1 MSIDQSL
8 IYAKRFES
16 NPMPLKQA
24 VLGAS
29 PQGLDIDPY
38 TALRALQHIDQAK
51 QMQMAQQAQQAP
63 AAQAQPSIADAELA
77 KAFGTGGIVAF
88 AHGGTPMQHYVERGL
103 TDSETSDEDAAD
115 ARVGSQDDE
124 DLGGDPNVMNPYI
137 ERVKGIQP
145 HVVDKKADDS
155 AIVQEMRRAQGIMG
169 REDPYAEFRNKL
181 TSEEAGSA
189 GELEKGKGLAMLQAA
204 GAILEPG
211 GLARGLGKAGQ
222 AFGAAYGDVLKAD
235 RAAKQARSQMRFNLA
250 DAERK
255 EKLGLYR
262 DAAASIAAGHA
273 NAIKGQQFE
282 VEKIKAEGLL
292 QNAQARLVAA
302 NKKGAGSSA
311 GVQQLE
317 AIMQDNIAKG
327 MSPTKAK
334 AAAAREILSMQQQK
348 FVSSVS
354 DISGNKAEQGETALA
369 IKAGT
374 TLDKH
379 IKDRMITPE
388 YLQAKTPEEQTA
400 KKKEFENEW
409 YANQQRLSNKQIKP
423 SGASTATTAPAVALP
438 PAAISA
444 LKEGHVTTFSNGQQ
458 WKLTNGKPEQVK

>member
-1 MSIDQSL
+1 MSIDQSI
-8 IYAKRFES
+8 IYAKRYEAD
-16 NPMPLKQA
+16 PTPLKQA

-38 TALRALQHIDQAK
+38 TALRALQHIGQAK
-51 QMQMAQQAQQAP
+51 QMQMAQTAQQAP
-63 AAQAQPSIADAELA
+63 AANAQPSIADTELA

-88 AHGGTPMQHYVERGL
+88 AMGGTPMQHYDERGL
-103 TDSETSDEDAAD
+103 TDSNVSDEDAND
-115 ARVGSQDDE
+115 ARVASQDDE
-124 DLGGDPNVMNPYI
+124 DLGGDPNVIDPYM
-137 ERVKGIQP
+137 ERIRGIKP
-145 HVVDKKADDS
+145 HVIDKDADES
-155 AIVQEMRRAQGIMG
+155 ATIAEMKRAQRIMG
-169 REDPYAEFRNKL
+169 RGDPYAEFRNKL
-181 TSEEAGSA
+181 ATEEAGSA

-235 RAAKQARSQMRFNLA
+235 RAAKQARDQMRFHLT

-255 EKLGLYR
+255 EKLGLYK

-282 VEKIKAEGLL
+282 VEKIKAEGTLSA
-292 QNAQARLVAA
+292 AQARLAAA
-302 NKKGAGSSA
+302 NKKGGAGSA

-327 MSPTKAK
+327 MNPTKAK
-334 AAAAREILSMQQQK
+334 AAAAREILGMQQQK

-354 DISGNKAEQGETALA
+354 DTGPNKTTAADTANA

-374 TLDKH
+374 TLQQH
-379 IKDRMITPE
+379 LKDSMYTNPE
-388 YLQAKTPEEQTA
+388 YLQAK
-400 KKKEFENEW
+400 NETERTQLKARYTQEW
-409 YANQQRLSNKQIKP
+409 KDAQKSLGNTKVQDNPSTSN
-423 SGASTATTAPAVALP
+423 APTVTLP
-438 PAAISA
+438 PAAMSA

>member
-8 IYAKRFES
+8 IYAKKYEAD
-16 NPMPLKQA
+16 PTPLKQA

-38 TALRALQHIDQAK
+38 TALRALQHIGQAK

-88 AHGGTPMQHYVERGL
+88 AHGGTPIQHF
-103 TDSETSDEDAAD
+103 DEGDEVKSNEEAD
-115 ARVGSQDDE
+115 AKVASQDDE
-124 DLGGDPNVMNPYI
+124 ELGGDPNVMNPYI

-145 HVVDKKADDS
+145 HVVDKNADDS
-155 AIVQEMRRAQGIMG
+155 AIVREMRRAQGIMG

-282 VEKIKAEGLL
+282 VEKIKAEGTLAA
-292 QNAQARLVAA
+292 AQARLAA
-302 NKKGAGSSA
+302 GNKKGAGSSA

-334 AAAAREILSMQQQK
+334 AAAAREILGMQQQK

-354 DISGNKAEQGETALA
+354 DVPVGGPKAKELETSSA

-374 TLDKH
+374 TLEKH
-379 IKDRMITPE
+379 VKDQMILGD
-388 YLQAKTPEEQTA
+388 YMQAKTPEEQAA
-400 KKKEFENEW
+400 KKQKYKDEW
-409 YANQQRLSNKQIKP
+409 YAEQERLGNKQIKP
-423 SGASTATTAPAVALP
+423 SGASTTTEPAVALP
-438 PAAISA
+438 QAAMSA
-444 LKEGHVTTFSNGQQ
+444 LKEGHVTTFSNGQKWTLQ
-458 WKLTNGKPEQVK
+458 NGKPAQVK